1 MTQAIFL
8 TLQKGE
14 RIICWRLRPALLAS
28 LAGACLAGLALLAY
42 PDAPLRGHLSELREL
57 LRAQGT
63 LSPSRMAEIEALIA
77 SIAHADPLDAE
88 AHYVELFDRG
98 RRTSLHL
105 FEHVYGD
112 SRERGQ
118 AMVDLAQTYEKAG
131 LFLAEGELPDYLPAV
146 LEFAST
152 QPLREARDAFEK
164 SYFEFHLAK
173 EGGSMTRVAEKT
185 GLERT
190 HLYRKLKQLGVDL
203 SRNKRGG

>member
-1 MTQAIFL
+1 MFSSSRSNASMAQANSH
-8 TLQKGE
+8 TL
-14 RIICWRLRPALLAS
+14 RAL
-28 LAGACLAGLALLAY
+28 GALLAY

-88 AHYVELFDRG
+88 ADYVELFDRG

-152 QPLREARDAFEK
+152 QPLREARAFLGEFAHLLNAIFAALCERASPYASVVGALIELAGETARPVAPRAGASQDRK
-164 SYFEFHLAK
+164 S
-173 EGGSMTRVAEKT
+173 TRLNSSHT
-185 GLERT
+185 
-190 HLYRKLKQLGVDL
+190 
-203 SRNKRGG
+203 